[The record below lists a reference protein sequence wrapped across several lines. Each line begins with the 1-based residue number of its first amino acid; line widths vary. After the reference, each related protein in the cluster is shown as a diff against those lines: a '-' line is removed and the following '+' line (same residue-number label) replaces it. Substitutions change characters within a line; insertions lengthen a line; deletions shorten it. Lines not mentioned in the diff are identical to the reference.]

1 MKYGIIFFKD
11 FIPKKKR
18 QAREKTVPNM
28 QKNISLD
35 IYIQPLPNDT
45 IQIYNKKYFLIEI
58 SPCSIN

>member
-18 QAREKTVPNM
+18 QAREKTVPTCNM

-35 IYIQPLPNDT
+35 IYNL
-45 IQIYNKKYFLIEI
+45 FLMIRFK
-58 SPCSIN
+58 SIIKNTS

>member
-35 IYIQPLPNDT
+35 IFNL
-45 IQIYNKKYFLIEI
+45 FLMILFK
-58 SPCSIN
+58 SIIKNTS

>member
-28 QKNISLD
+28 QKKHFSR
-35 IYIQPLPNDT
+35 YIQPLPNDT